1 MVWTK
6 RRLKKLVCISK
17 QEGKE
22 FSLNQAS
29 QKRKPVYTI
38 RKPTINQT
46 CWMTETT
53 SYSWRKDKEKEKNKE
68 EYMLQQGIKLWA
80 MKDKTLTEIWNAL
93 FRLNKDLK
101 VSNSYFKKGLW
112 EKIPI
117 LSKNRYNSR

>member
-22 FSLNQAS
+22 FSLKQAS

-46 CWMTETT
+46 CWMIETT

-112 EKIPI
+112 EKISI
-117 LSKNRYNSR
+117 LSKNWYNSR

>member
-1 MVWTK
+1 M
-6 RRLKKLVCISK
+6 I
-17 QEGKE
+17 
-22 FSLNQAS
+22 
-29 QKRKPVYTI
+29 
-38 RKPTINQT
+38 
-46 CWMTETT
+46 ETT

>member
-1 MVWTK
+1 MVWTR

-17 QEGKE
+17 QERKE
-22 FSLNQAS
+22 FSLKQAS
-29 QKRKPVYTI
+29 HKRKPVYTI
-38 RKPTINQT
+38 RKSTINQT

-112 EKIPI
+112 EKISI
-117 LSKNRYNSR
+117 LSKNWYNSR